1 MVKMD
6 LGDEY
11 IFSVLTPFGFFPL
24 GPSPIYKQFLTP
36 GGVFRT
42 IKDGRCSST
51 VEVRLLRFL
60 AARNVK
66 LGETH
71 SCFDKETYAGE
82 SYFTS
87 KLVSKD
93 TGNTSAASLFR
104 GYVKVERLTM
114 ADHNEFIITTPSQV
128 VQLALEFVSPAFLNF
143 NVGGV
148 KFLAPSVP
156 RNFNGL
162 SHPLPACTATILM
175 LLVSSGLF
183 DGFDWKV
190 TNLHNISACEA
201 GSVDMQEAPTTGA
214 APSGADNKKPS
225 AGAASKMAK
234 KAWMA

>member
-11 IFSVLTPFGFFPL
+11 IFSVLNPFGFFPL

-36 GGVFRT
+36 GGVFTT
-42 IKDGRCSST
+42 IKDERCSST

-66 LGETH
+66 LWTH
-71 SCFDKETYAGE
+71 RCFNKETYAGE
-82 SYFTS
+82 SYFY
-87 KLVSKD
+87 
-93 TGNTSAASLFR
+93 NTLYYLSCTQSAWILFI
-104 GYVKVERLTM
+104 
-114 ADHNEFIITTPSQV
+114 HV
-128 VQLALEFVSPAFLNF
+128 VQLALKFVSPEFLNF
-143 NVGGV
+143 GGV
-148 KFLAPSVP
+148 KFVAPSVP
-156 RNFNGL
+156 RNFSGL
-162 SHPLPACTATILM
+162 YHPLPACTATILM

-183 DGFDWKV
+183 DGFDWEM
-190 TNLHNISACEA
+190 TNLHNISAYEA

-214 APSGADNKKPS
+214 APSGADNKKPP

>member
-11 IFSVLTPFGFFPL
+11 IFSVLNPFGFFPL

-36 GGVFRT
+36 GGVFTT
-42 IKDGRCSST
+42 IKDERCSST

-66 LGETH
+66 LGTH
-71 SCFDKETYAGE
+71 RCFNKETYAGE
-82 SYFTS
+82 SYFY

-93 TGNTSAASLFR
+93 TGNTSAASLLR
-104 GYVKVERLTM
+104 GYAK
-114 ADHNEFIITTPSQV
+114 V
-128 VQLALEFVSPAFLNF
+128 VQLALKFVSPAFLNF
-143 NVGGV
+143 GGV
-148 KFLAPSVP
+148 KFVAPSVL
-156 RNFNGL
+156 RNFSGL

-183 DGFDWKV
+183 DGFDWEM
-190 TNLHNISACEA
+190 TNLHNISAYEA

-214 APSGADNKKPS
+214 APSGADNKKPP

-234 KAWMA
+234 KAWMT